1 MNTRLNKRF
10 LASLLAPLLAAIGI
24 NSAFILPSN
33 SCTDFLVKTSDGT
46 KIVGRSMEWGADLK
60 SHVWKYPK
68 GQSRSSQTPDGSKA
82 LSWQSKYGY
91 LAVDANNMPLAID
104 GMNEQG
110 LSVGMLWMPGA
121 VYQDVAKVSPS
132 NTISLLDLD
141 HWLLGSFTTVAEVK
155 EAIAKV
161 MVWAPQM
168 AEWGG
173 TPTAHLAIH
182 DATGASAVIEFV
194 DGQQKIY
201 DNQASVLTN
210 APTFDWH
217 KTNLNNYVNISAS
230 NAEPIHVRNTV
241 LAPPGQ
247 GGGFLG
253 IPGDW
258 TPPSRFVR
266 TAAMLGFAKP
276 VANAKDGID
285 LTLHILN
292 AVDIPLGDVRQA
304 DNQIDHSDYT
314 QWVLIKDLTNR
325 VLHFRSYD
333 NLTVRA
339 IDMKKLNFNAG
350 TKPEKLTPIA
360 GGKAVVELTF

>member
-1 MNTRLNKRF
+1 MNTGLNKR
-10 LASLLAPLLAAIGI
+10 LLAPILAAIAI
-24 NSAFILPSN
+24 NSATLSPAN

-46 KIVGRSMEWGADLK
+46 RIVGRSMEWGADLR
-60 SHVWKYPK
+60 SHVWKYPR
-68 GQSRSSQTPDGSKA
+68 GESRSSQTAEGGKA

-104 GMNEQG
+104 GMNEKG
-110 LSVGMLWMPGA
+110 LSVGMLWMPGT
-121 VYQDVAKVSPS
+121 VYQDVANVNPS
-132 NTISLLDLD
+132 QTVSLLDLD
-141 HWLLGSFTTVAEVK
+141 HWLLASFTTVAEVK

-161 MVWAPQM
+161 TIWAPQM

-173 TPTAHLAIH
+173 IPTAHLAIH

-201 DNQASVLTN
+201 DNPASVLTN

-230 NAEPIHVRNTV
+230 NAEPIQVRNTV

-266 TAAMLGFAKP
+266 TCAMLGFAKP
-276 VANAKDGID
+276 TANAKDGIN

-304 DNQIDHSDYT
+304 DNQLNHSDYT
-314 QWVLIKDLTNR
+314 QWVLVKDLTNR
-325 VLHFRSYD
+325 ILHFRSYD

-339 IDMKKLNFNAG
+339 IDMKNLNFNAG
-350 TKPEKLTPIA
+350 TKAERLTAIA
-360 GGKAVVELTF
+360 GGKALVELTF

>member
-1 MNTRLNKRF
+1 MNTRLR
-10 LASLLAPLLAAIGI
+10 LAAALLTAIGI
-24 NSAFILPSN
+24 NSALILPSN
-33 SCTDFLVKTSDGT
+33 SCTDFLVKTTDGT

-60 SHVWKYPK
+60 SQVWKYPK
-68 GQSRSSQTPDGSKA
+68 GQPRSSQTPDGRKA

-121 VYQDVAKVSPS
+121 VYQDVAKVSPGS
-132 NTISLLDLD
+132 TISLLDLD
-141 HWLLGSFTTVAEVK
+141 HWLLGSFSTVAEVK
-155 EAIAKV
+155 EAIAQVK
-161 MVWAPQM
+161 VWAPQM

-182 DATGASAVIEFV
+182 DASGASAVIEFV

-201 DNQASVLTN
+201 DNPTSVLTN

-276 VANAKDGID
+276 TTNAKDGID

-304 DNQIDHSDYT
+304 DNQLDHGDYT
-314 QWVLIKDLTNR
+314 QWVLVKDLTNR

-339 IDMKKLNFNAG
+339 IDLKKLNFNAG
-350 TKPEKLTPIA
+350 KKPEKLTPIA
-360 GGKAVVELTF
+360 GGKAVEELTF